1 MLVDVLT
8 LMTNLVLSWND
19 GRVLESQCRAYIPAP
34 AFAEYEATG
43 YCEHLRAL
51 GELPLAEVT
60 PAGSRSFRLTIF
72 PTWGNTTSVRV
83 ILSGSTARFEGRR
96 LQNQAGYELG
106 PLIEIASSIRPSQEL
121 EPLIKSFADSA
132 IGGMTERPPRSDRGG
147 KDGSGWLLEFVEGG
161 RWHAIGRWSPDFDT
175 KRRGLSGFL
184 EFCTLLYRL
193 GPLRG
198 DVLNKGTTTLSKEP

>member
-1 MLVDVLT
+1 MLGCVLT
-8 LMTNLVLSWND
+8 LLTGLLLSWNN

-60 PAGSRSFRLTIF
+60 PPGARSFRLTIF
-72 PTWGNTTSVRV
+72 PTWGNTTSVRL
-83 ILSGSTARFEGRR
+83 ILAGSTARFEGRR

-106 PLIEIASSIRPSQEL
+106 PLVEIASSIRPSQEL
-121 EPLIKSFADSA
+121 APLIRSFADSG
-132 IGGMTERPPRSDRGG
+132 IGELTARPPRSDRGG

-161 RWHAIGRWSPDFDT
+161 RWQAIGRWSPDSDT
-175 KRRGLSGFL
+175 KKRGLVGFL
-184 EFCTLLYRL
+184 DFCTLLYRL

-198 DVLNKGTTTLSKEP
+198 DVQNKGTTTLSKDP